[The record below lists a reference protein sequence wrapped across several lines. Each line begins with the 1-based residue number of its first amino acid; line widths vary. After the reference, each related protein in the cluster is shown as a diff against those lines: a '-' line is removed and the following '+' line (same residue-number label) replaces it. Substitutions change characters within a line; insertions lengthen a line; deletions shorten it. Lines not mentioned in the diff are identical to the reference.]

1 MKLFPEQNG
10 ILLNSLQSH
19 HLPSLSQH
27 QSQVSTISMP
37 PTAHHNNIPRSLA
50 GKVISSSNS
59 SSYPMDCDPAP
70 FSTTNSRY
78 SSNGSNTSH
87 PHNHRSNHYTN
98 IQPQNYPLGG
108 SGGHSNSSSSSSRT
122 GSGFHAAPS
131 SLPIDFGQAMF
142 GSSAGMDSS
151 ESAYQRHLLGG
162 GSASNI
168 PQQLGTAN
176 AKSTGS
182 GGMVNAT
189 ASRSNGGG
197 NDRDDESRMVGVC
210 VQQSPVVIH

>member
-1 MKLFPEQNG
+1 M
-10 ILLNSLQSH
+10 NSLQSH

-37 PTAHHNNIPRSLA
+37 PTAHHNIPRSLA
-50 GKVISSSNS
+50 GKVISGSNS
-59 SSYPMDCDPAP
+59 SNSYPMDCDPAP
-70 FSTTNSRY
+70 TFSTGSSSTNSRY

-98 IQPQNYPLGG
+98 IQQPQNYPLGG
-108 SGGHSNSSSSSSRT
+108 SGVHSNSSSSSSRT

-142 GSSAGMDSS
+142 GSSTGMDSS

-176 AKSTGS
+176 AKNTGS
-182 GGMVNAT
+182 GGLVNAT